1 MRESIEMRVSTWRNA
16 REREQVTSIDEKT
29 HSGCRIFQDVATTH
43 VRTSGR
49 VAGVRVRSRERLWH
63 GTVELE
69 SQDGPNAEL
78 CIGTLQAGT
87 P

>member
-1 MRESIEMRVSTWRNA
+1 MRESIEMRMNTWRNA
-16 REREQVTSIDEKT
+16 REREQVTSIDENT
-29 HSGCRIFQDVATTH
+29 HSGCRVSQDVATTH

-49 VAGVRVRSRERLWH
+49 VAGVRVRSSERTCH

-69 SQDGPNAEL
+69 ARDGPNAEF
-78 CIGTLQAGT
+78 CIGTLQVST

>member
-1 MRESIEMRVSTWRNA
+1 MRESIEVRVNTCRNA
-16 REREQVTSIDEKT
+16 RGREQVTAVDENT
-29 HSGCRIFQDVATTH
+29 HSGCRVSQDVATTH

-63 GTVELE
+63 ETVELE
-69 SQDGPNAEL
+69 TRNGPNAEL
-78 CIGTLQAGT
+78 WIGMLQVST